1 MPDRRKHR
9 GPHPKDAK
17 NFGDDMLE
25 SLRAS
30 VSELSW
36 LLSRDYAI
44 DAALKVVGDRHQ
56 LVARQRV
63 AVRRAAASD
72 EAVKRREGSEVGLD
86 SVNESL
92 VIDGFNLIVTI
103 EAALSGGVLLKCRDG
118 AIRDLASVH
127 GSYRQVNETLAA
139 IELIASVLGKN
150 GSVHVKWL
158 LDSPVSNS
166 GRLATVLRE
175 YAEAQK
181 QRWEVELRH
190 DVDAALMQSAYP
202 IVTSD
207 SRILDGNVRWINLA
221 DGVIA
226 DCESQPWVVDLR
238 T

>member
-1 MPDRRKHR
+1 M
-9 GPHPKDAK
+9 
-17 NFGDDMLE
+17 
-25 SLRAS
+25 
-30 VSELSW
+30 
-36 LLSRDYAI
+36 
-44 DAALKVVGDRHQ
+44 
-56 LVARQRV
+56 
-63 AVRRAAASD
+63 
-72 EAVKRREGSEVGLD
+72 GLD

-127 GSYRQVNETLAA
+127 GSYRKVDETLAA
-139 IELIASVLGKN
+139 IELIASRSWARI

-181 QRWEVELRH
+181 QRWEVELRN

-226 DCESQPWVVDLR
+226 HCESQPWVVDLR

>member
-9 GPHPKDAK
+9 GPHPKDAEI
-17 NFGDDMLE
+17 FGDDKLE
-25 SLRAS
+25 SLRTA

-44 DAALKVVGDRHQ
+44 VSALRLVGDRHG
-56 LVARQRV
+56 LVARQRI

-72 EAVKRREGSEVGLD
+72 EAVVRRAECQVAL
-86 SVNESL
+86 ESAGGTL

-103 EAALSGGVLLKCRDG
+103 EAALSGGVLLRCRDG

-127 GSYRQVNETLAA
+127 GSYRKVDETLAA
-139 IELIASVLGKN
+139 IELIGAALAEAGITD
-150 GSVHVKWL
+150 VHWL

-181 QRWEVELRH
+181 HRWEVELGTN
-190 DVDAALMQSAYP
+190 VDAVLMQSAYP

-207 SRILDGNVRWINLA
+207 SHILDGNVRWVNLA

-226 DCESQPWVVDLR
+226 NCESQPWVVDLR